1 MKAIVVD
8 TFGDE
13 SVLHYTDVTPEEP
26 KDNEVRIRIS
36 AVGVNPVDTYIRSG
50 NYATLPKLPYTPGN
64 DAAGVV
70 DAVGKDVKRLA
81 PGQRVFVAAAL
92 AKRNTGSYAQ
102 YTVCDAAAVVP
113 LPESISF
120 AEGAGLG
127 TTGLAAAYALFSRGQ
142 LRPGET
148 VLVHG
153 ASGGVGSLAVQLA
166 RKAGARVFG
175 TAGSQEG
182 LQMLESI
189 GAHEVFDHSKE
200 GYEEKIIAVSSGGP
214 QLIVEMVANINLNKD
229 LAMLARHGRVVVVGN
244 RGSLDFNPRDL
255 MNKDAAVLG
264 LMVTSMP
271 KEEYIANMY
280 RLSAALENGLKVVV
294 NKELPLEKASE
305 AHRLVQEG
313 KQVGKIVLTVEDV
326 TKTP

>member
-13 SVLHYTDVTPEEP
+13 SVLHYTDVTPDEP
-26 KDNEVRIRIS
+26 KDNEVKIRIA

-50 NYATLPKLPYTPGN
+50 NYANLPKLPYTPGN

-70 DAVGKDVKRLA
+70 DAVGNDVKRLA

-102 YTVCDAAAVVP
+102 YMVCDAAAVVP

-127 TTGLAAAYALFSRGQ
+127 TTGLAASYALFSRGQ

-182 LQMLESI
+182 LRMLENI

-200 GYEEKIIAVSSGGP
+200 GYEEKIIALSSGGP

-229 LAMLARHGRVVVVGN
+229 LGMLARHGRVVVVGN
-244 RGSLDFNPRDL
+244 KGNLEFNPRDI

-305 AHRLVQEG
+305 AHRLIQEG
-313 KQVGKIVLTVEDV
+313 KQVGKIVLTVEGF